1 MLVRVQRRG
10 VVLLGLVGACGGV
23 RDVRA
28 VDYDVY
34 VLTGQSNS
42 LGTTGAGDTQ
52 PLPGAAASDAQAAFF
67 WANVTSANGSYPP
80 AVYGTSGGVVTTL
93 QVQQGDGGANPTFWG
108 PEFGF
113 SRSLAAA
120 GGRVPLIVKA
130 SRGGGS
136 NTLWNKAAFD
146 TTPDAGHMW
155 GHLRDTVD
163 AALAALAAGD
173 TFRLRG
179 LLYLQG
185 ESNSSADAAVAGQR
199 LETLAAD
206 LAAHVEARHP
216 GTTVGMRTVVAEI
229 AASAANATRVAT
241 TSSQRTLAS
250 TSDAV
255 AFVSTS
261 DLPLKTDGIHFG
273 GGAKLE
279 IGRRLANAMAGR
291 GLAASSFAAVSG
303 AAGARSLV
311 FDLAVPDANGATN
324 GVNGSFPNAYEGFVT
339 GTTGQAA
346 AGVLVEGSAG
356 AVVFADY
363 YGSLV
368 SSDLAAGGQ
377 SANANSGQS
386 LSFTFVDPVTR
397 SPAVVSGVAFELRA
411 AVGDNVTAT
420 FETADGVV
428 LQTTGVLAD
437 GRYGY
442 ESFDSFTGLSRSLI
456 HRVVLTGSPGTLWT
470 MGNAGDAATAD
481 FAFSGF
487 AAVPEPAL
495 AAVGG
500 CAALGIVIGGAAGH
514 RRRSR
519 SRSPRRGGHLEVSG
533 A

>member
-1 MLVRVQRRG
+1 MRVGKTRCV
-10 VVLLGLVGACGGV
+10 VVLLGLIGASGF
-23 RDVRA
+23 VRA
-28 VDYDVY
+28 ARGVDYDVY

-42 LGTTGAGDTQ
+42 LGTTGAGDPQT
-52 PLPGAAASDAQAAFF
+52 LPGTAASDAQTAFF
-67 WANVTSANGSYPP
+67 WANVTSTNNAYPP
-80 AVYGTSGGVVTTL
+80 AVYGTSGGVIAPL
-93 QVQQGDGGANPTFWG
+93 QVQQGDGSGNPTFWG

-113 SRSLAAA
+113 ARTLAEI

-136 NTLWNKAAFD
+136 NTLWDEAAF
-146 TTPDAGHMW
+146 TTAPNAGHMW

-163 AALAALAAGD
+163 AAIAALPAGD

-185 ESNSSADAAVAGQR
+185 ESNSSADAAIAGQR
-199 LETLAAD
+199 LESLAAN
-206 LAAHVEARHP
+206 LVAHVEAGHP
-216 GTTVGMRTVVAEI
+216 GTTADVKTVVAEI
-229 AASAANATRVAT
+229 AGSSANATRIAT

-255 AFVSTS
+255 AFVGTS
-261 DLPLKTDGIHFG
+261 DLPLKSDGIHFG

-291 GLAASSFAAVSG
+291 GLEQSNFAAVSG
-303 AAGARSLV
+303 AATGRSLV

-324 GVNGSFPNAYEGFVT
+324 GVTGSFPNAYEGFVT
-339 GTTGQAA
+339 GTAAQAP

-377 SANANSGQS
+377 AANANSGQS
-386 LSFTFVDPVTR
+386 LTFTFVDPVTR
-397 SPAVVSGVAFELRA
+397 VPAVVSGVAFELRA
-411 AVGDNVTAT
+411 ATGDNVTAT
-420 FETADGVV
+420 FEDADGVV
-428 LQTTGVLAD
+428 LKTTGVLAD

-442 ESFDSFTGLSRSLI
+442 ESFDSFTGQSRSLI
-456 HRVVLTGSPGTLWT
+456 HRVVLSGSPGTLWT
-470 MGNAGDAATAD
+470 VGSAGDGVTAD
-481 FAFSGF
+481 FAFSGLV
-487 AAVPEPAL
+487 AVPEPSAGGIIIG
-495 AAVGG
+495 AAF
-500 CAALGIVIGGAAGH
+500 AAAMGGAM
-514 RRRSR
+514 RRR
-519 SRSPRRGGHLEVSG
+519 